1 MLANR
6 HGVREGNLIKIRVAL
21 NYDELSQ
28 MSNVQKPILMQV
40 LRDLQEKQILVPTA
54 TDLRLDLTKLR

>member
-1 MLANR
+1 MLANK
-6 HGVREGNLIKIRVAL
+6 HGTREGNLIKIRVVL
-21 NYDELSQ
+21 NYDELAQ